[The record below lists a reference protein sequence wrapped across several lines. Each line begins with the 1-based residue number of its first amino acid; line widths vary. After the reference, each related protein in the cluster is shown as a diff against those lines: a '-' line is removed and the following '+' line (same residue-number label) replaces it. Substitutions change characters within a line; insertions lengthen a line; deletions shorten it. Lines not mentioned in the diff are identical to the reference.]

1 MTLNKYDLIIVFGYF
16 IILFFVGFFRK
27 KENKISQSEYILSGR
42 RLSLPGFVITLVST
56 WYGAILGV
64 GENTYLYGIQTWFI
78 FALPYYA
85 FAIAYA
91 IWLTKII
98 WSKNILSIP
107 DIFRKSYGDEV
118 GIISAIFIFIL
129 SSPAPYIL
137 SLGVLI
143 NFIFQIKLVWC
154 LLIATIFS
162 TIYVWKVG
170 LSSIIKTDY
179 LQLVLMFLGFF
190 TLIGFSWYN
199 SVSPFML
206 LKSLP
211 DSHLDPLGGNS
222 IQYVIVWFFI
232 AAWTIIDPNFFQRC
246 AAVKNPE
253 IAKKGLLISVCFWF
267 LFDLMTLTA
276 GLYAYIFIIPEN
288 PVMTYPLL
296 GSEVLPPVFLGIF
309 LISIFAII
317 MSTIDSMSFVNAIT
331 IGRDIFWRLRK
342 KDSKKNP
349 VFLIRRGLFA
359 VGLLSILLSLAIP
372 SVVKMIYTIGS
383 IIIPGLILPF
393 LNALKNFNIRTTKT
407 QAILWICIPIAI
419 SSIALFMSKLNFEFY
434 PAIEPF
440 YPGMFTSFTIFS
452 FLKLD
457 NTFKKEI

>member
-1 MTLNKYDLIIVFGYF
+1 MSINKYDLIIVFGYF
-16 IILFFVGFFRK
+16 IILFSVGFFRK
-27 KENKISQSEYILSGR
+27 KEDQVSQNEYILSGR

-78 FALPYYA
+78 FALPYYV

-91 IWLTKII
+91 IWLSKII
-98 WSKNILSIP
+98 WNKNILSIP

-143 NFIFQIKLVWC
+143 NFIFQIKLIWC
-154 LLIATIFS
+154 LLISTIFS
-162 TIYVWKVG
+162 TVYVWKGG

-190 TLIGFSWYN
+190 TLIGFSWHN
-199 SVSPFML
+199 SVSPVML
-206 LKSLP
+206 FKSLP
-211 DSHLDPLGGNS
+211 ESHLDPLGGNS
-222 IQYVIVWFFI
+222 IQYVLVWFFI
-232 AAWTIIDPNFFQRC
+232 AVWTIIDPNFFQRC
-246 AAVKNPE
+246 AAVKNPD
-253 IAKKGLLISVCFWF
+253 IAKKGLLISVCLWF

-276 GLYAYIFIIPEN
+276 GLYAYIFIIPKN
-288 PVMTYPLL
+288 AIMTYPLL
-296 GSEVLPPVFLGIF
+296 GFEVLPPGFLGLF
-309 LISIFAII
+309 LVSIFAII

-342 KDSKKNP
+342 KESTKNP
-349 VFLIRRGLFA
+349 VYLIKNGLLA
-359 VGLLSILLSLAIP
+359 VGLLSIFLSLAIP
-372 SVVKMIYTIGS
+372 SVIKMIYTIGS

-393 LNALKNFNIRTTKT
+393 INALKSFNIRITKT
-407 QAILWICIPIAI
+407 QAILWICIPRAI
-419 SSIALFMSKLNFEFY
+419 SSIALFMLKLNLEFY
-434 PAIEPF
+434 PDIEPF
-440 YPGMFTSFTIFS
+440 YPGMFASIIIFS
-452 FLKLD
+452 YLKL
-457 NTFKKEI
+457 KGILS